1 MCANIGFLCI
11 HCSIIL
17 KILTIASMFVSSY
30 IEVSLATKVLDL
42 ILLERRSFFSV
53 VLYTWRKEETSI
65 IICE

>member
-1 MCANIGFLCI
+1 
-11 HCSIIL
+11 
-17 KILTIASMFVSSY
+17 MFVSSY